1 MRPDTTIPRPFRIL
15 IAVLFIAL
23 VPIFLIAISVR
34 WVINFPPLYSYGFDQ
49 YEIPRR
55 TGIERAEL
63 ISAGKQIRDYFNNS
77 EEFLSVRVVL
87 RGILA
92 QNLYNER
99 EVLHMRDVKT
109 LVQGVY
115 RVSEITGLYL
125 LAVVVGGFAL
135 WGRGFTPSSTRL
147 IAWGGWVTITLL
159 ILVGLAMTVGFDR
172 LFLAFH
178 LISFTNDLWQLD
190 PSRDYLIAMF
200 PEMFF
205 FSATILIVISVAL
218 LAASLVVIS
227 WILRKR
233 LRSDAIIEAT
243 LEVPA
248 VTNKQTQTR
257 LSQ

>member
-1 MRPDTTIPRPFRIL
+1 MRPHTAIPRFLKIPL
-15 IAVLFIAL
+15 AVLFIAL

-49 YEIPRR
+49 YDIPRR

-63 ISAGKQIRDYFNNS
+63 ISAGKQIRDYFNND
-77 EEFLSVRVVL
+77 EELLAVRVVL
-87 RGILA
+87 RGILF

-99 EVLHMRDVKT
+99 EVLHMRDVKA
-109 LVQGVY
+109 LVRGVD

-135 WGRGFTPSSTRL
+135 WGRGFTPSSMRL
-147 IAWGGWVTITLL
+147 IAWGGWATIALL

-205 FSATILIVISVAL
+205 FSATILIVMSVAL

-243 LEVPA
+243 LEAPTA
-248 VTNKQTQTR
+248 TNEQTQTR
-257 LSQ
+257 LSR

>member
-1 MRPDTTIPRPFRIL
+1 MRPHTAIPRFLKIPL
-15 IAVLFIAL
+15 AVLFIAL

-63 ISAGKQIRDYFNNS
+63 ISAGKQLRDYFNND
-77 EEFLSVRVVL
+77 EELLAVRVVL
-87 RGILA
+87 RGIFVP
-92 QNLYNER
+92 NLYNER

-135 WGRGFTPSSTRL
+135 WGRGFTPSSMRL
-147 IAWGGWVTITLL
+147 IAWGGWAAIALL

-205 FSATILIVISVAL
+205 FSATVLIIVSVTLLSVCLIVA
-218 LAASLVVIS
+218 S
-227 WILRKR
+227 WILRKKIQAETGYVIAADK
-233 LRSDAIIEAT
+233 STDTTKPAQSGII
-243 LEVPA
+243 
-248 VTNKQTQTR
+248 Q
-257 LSQ
+257 